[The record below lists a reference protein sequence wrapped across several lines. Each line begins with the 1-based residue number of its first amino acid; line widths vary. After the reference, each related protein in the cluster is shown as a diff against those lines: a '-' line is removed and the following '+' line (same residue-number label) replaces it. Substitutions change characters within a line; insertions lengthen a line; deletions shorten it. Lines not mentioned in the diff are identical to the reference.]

1 MVTVRSV
8 PPTAIGP
15 EGELQTEYMMPPIG
29 PEMRCMHPPL
39 LLVLKSHMLSC
50 KLTAIR
56 REYREESLYRDG
68 GLILSLT

>member
-15 EGELQTEYMMPPIG
+15 EGELQREYMMPPIG

-39 LLVLKSHMLSC
+39 LLVLKSHMLS
-50 KLTAIR
+50 
-56 REYREESLYRDG
+56 
-68 GLILSLT
+68 